1 MSNFG
6 KSDKNLLFKSI
17 VHMKF
22 EGVFLPLEAKSDAGL
37 GGIERDVDHAGI
49 SIIIADLP
57 FRFFQQRQLVVN
69 LPFHHEIKVDGIE
82 VIHDFKEKNECN
94 LQAHLIRKL
103 LRCSVTP
110 SSRRAS
116 TAPGRY
122 LQGISTGRCPL
133 SSCLLQGDPGP
144 RSYSSKVPWP
154 ACPAVSFS
162 FRNLPGLQGYGNPRP
177 CQITTRS

>member
-1 MSNFG
+1 
-6 KSDKNLLFKSI
+6 
-17 VHMKF
+17 MKWTRY
-22 EGVFLPLEAKSDAGL
+22 GRCTPSLPSYRAARKGRTRSRKGMQ
-37 GGIERDVDHAGI
+37 GCWNR
-49 SIIIADLP
+49 
-57 FRFFQQRQLVVN
+57 RFTRFQ
-69 LPFHHEIKVDGIE
+69 G
-82 VIHDFKEKNECN
+82 KNECN

-103 LRCSVTP
+103 LRCSVSP

-162 FRNLPGLQGYGNPRP
+162 FRNLPGLQGYGYPRP